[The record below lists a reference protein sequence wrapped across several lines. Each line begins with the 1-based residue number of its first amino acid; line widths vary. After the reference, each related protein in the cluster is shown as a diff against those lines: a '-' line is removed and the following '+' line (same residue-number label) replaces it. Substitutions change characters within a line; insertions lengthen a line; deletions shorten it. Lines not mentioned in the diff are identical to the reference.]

1 MSLNKKPMRYA
12 HPEGHTDVCYF
23 SGEKGGLI
31 TCGSDGDVRFWLNLT
46 DDDPATS
53 CVSEQSTT
61 VISKNGKIYVGNDN
75 NTVQI
80 LSYPDLEKEGIVTRF
95 GATISA
101 LTTTKKSKLI
111 ASGACDMKIHVT
123 NIDTLETTEL
133 SGHDAPILGLS
144 LDPKEEFLASS
155 SADGTIRVWNIKEK
169 RSVHTWN
176 NVVPKCNSFLTA
188 KIYCVPSFNCKN
200 GDFLAYPHGKDVV
213 VVERST
219 WKETFRLK
227 CPDLKTEISI
237 CKFSECGTRLAASS
251 FYGEIVV
258 WDLENKAVLG
268 HIEHQQNAKI
278 TSFCWHPEKPKEIVF
293 CDALGQMGCIEVLS
307 AEMEHSDSLDPAD
320 SIINGNDYNNGLEFG
335 VDIDDDDEDDE
346 NVISL
351 NKIKSSVNLDPDQKS
366 VTDILTER
374 VAEETKKLLP
384 VINLQEPFQP
394 SSTPEH
400 LLSRYMVWN
409 DVGIVMC
416 FTVDDGEES
425 SSIEVQF
432 HDSSVHHS
440 IRISNYLHHTMA
452 ALSTEALAMCC
463 TSNDETPSKLVVVVL
478 QGWGSGNKEWS
489 VDLPEGEEAQCV
501 AVGTTFVA
509 VATDRRNLR
518 IFMIGGTQREIIAIP
533 GPVVAMNGF
542 NNHLLVTYHTGIGA
556 SDDQHMSMLWI
567 RIIGQNLRSE
577 KLEVPLSPKSKL
589 MWLGLS
595 NLHSPTIMDSD
606 GVIKMYNK
614 KSSMWMV
621 ACDTDRQPKGKMDN
635 FFIIGISET
644 ERIIRCILCKGSFY
658 PPTNPR
664 PIVQEIPIIIPLCE
678 PDTEKSEKEAKVWQ
692 IGSLPE
698 EENEAVLMLI
708 ALACRSKVEFRAV
721 ELCQQ
726 IASPKVIDLAI
737 KYAARNGKMALAN
750 KLESIG
756 ENKIQEQEKQ
766 ELEKEEADKANEI
779 NEIEEEPIL
788 PALVKKPE
796 IEIRPLTYSQGLK
809 KNPFIKT
816 KKPQQVSS
824 LLALDMREETKKL
837 PITSPVMQKQT
848 KKPTIKT
855 KEKLPTKKESYVKWY
870 VRNKQKLEEEFP
882 GMTATELTA
891 KCLEKYRNLPDDA
904 DSPSSASPLL
914 LSLSKDDNEETRKRK
929 LSETD
934 DTPPIESESKKSALS
949 KLAAFIRNDEN

>member
-1 MSLNKKPMRYA
+1 MSLNKKPLRYA

-23 SGEKGGLI
+23 TGEKGGLI
-31 TCGSDGDVRFWLNLT
+31 TCGSDGDVRSWLSLM
-46 DDDPATS
+46 DDDPATN

-101 LTTTKKSKLI
+101 LATTKKSKLI
-111 ASGACDMKIHVT
+111 ASGACDMQIHVT

-144 LDPKEEFLASS
+144 LDPKEEFVASS

-169 RSVHTWN
+169 RSVHTWS

-200 GDFLAYPHGKDVV
+200 GDFLAYPHGKDVI

-219 WKETFRLK
+219 WKEAFRLK

-251 FYGEIVV
+251 FYGEIIV
-258 WDLENKAVLG
+258 WDVENKTVLG
-268 HIEHQQNAKI
+268 YIEHHQNAKI
-278 TSFCWHPEKPKEIVF
+278 TSFCWHPEKPKEIAF
-293 CDALGQMGCIEVLS
+293 CDALGQLGCIEVLS
-307 AEMEHSDSLDPAD
+307 TGSDQLLDSLNSA
-320 SIINGNDYNNGLEFG
+320 NEVNENDFDNNL
-335 VDIDDDDEDDE
+335 DYLNDDDDDDDDD

-351 NKIKSSVNLDPDQKS
+351 SKIKSSVNLDPDQKS
-366 VTDILTER
+366 MTDILTEK

-432 HDSSVHHS
+432 HDTSVHHS
-440 IRISNYLHHTMA
+440 IRISNYLHHTIA
-452 ALSTEALAMCC
+452 ALSTEALALCC
-463 TSNDETPSKLVVVVL
+463 SSSDEAPSKLVVVVL

-489 VDLPEGEEAQCV
+489 IDLPEGEEAQCV

-542 NNHLLVTYHTGIGA
+542 NNHLLVTYHSGVGA
-556 SDDQHMSMLWI
+556 SDDQHLSMLWI
-567 RIIGQNLRSE
+567 KIIGPNLRNQ
-577 KLEVPLSPKSKL
+577 KLEVPLSPASKL
-589 MWLGLS
+589 MWLGFS
-595 NLHSPTIMDSD
+595 DLHSPTIMDTE
-606 GVIKMYNK
+606 GIIKMYDK
-614 KSSMWMV
+614 KSSMWRV

-635 FFIIGISET
+635 FFIIGISES

-678 PDTEKSEKEAKVWQ
+678 PDTEKSEKEAKIWQ

-726 IASPKVIDLAI
+726 IASQKVIDLAI

-756 ENKIQEQEKQ
+756 ENKVQEQMNQ
-766 ELEKEEADKANEI
+766 ELEKEEADSANQI
-779 NEIEEEPIL
+779 NVIEEEPIL

-816 KKPQQVSS
+816 KKAPEVTG
-824 LLALDMREETKKL
+824 LLALDAREE
-837 PITSPVMQKQT
+837 I
-848 KKPTIKT
+848 KKPKPSPIIQKT
-855 KEKLPTKKESYVKWY
+855 KSAKAKDKPNKKESYVSWY
-870 VRNKQKLEEEFP
+870 VRNKNKLEEEHP
-882 GMTATELTA
+882 GKTATELTA
-891 KCLEKYRNLPDDA
+891 ICLEKYRNLPDDV
-904 DSPSSASPLL
+904 DSSI
-914 LSLSKDDNEETRKRK
+914 DEIEETKKRK
-929 LSETD
+929 LSESDETA
-934 DTPPIESESKKSALS
+934 PANEAKKSTLS
-949 KLAAFIRNDEN
+949 KLAAFARNDEN